1 MAAAFPSACGK
12 TNLAMLQSKIP
23 GWKVETLG
31 DDIVWMSPNANGR
44 IRAINPENGLFGVA
58 PGTGLSTN
66 LAAVNSM
73 REGAIFTNVALTSDG
88 DVWWEGLTDT
98 PPKNMTDWQGNPF
111 DPENGTTAAH
121 PNSRFCFP
129 IDQVE
134 TLSEE
139 WAEPEGVELD
149 AIIFGGR
156 RATNVPLVMKS
167 FSWDHGVFLGATIAS
182 EQTAAA
188 EGPIGKLRR
197 DPFAMVP
204 FCGYNMADYFAHW
217 LSFADRLDADKLPAI
232 FQVNWFR
239 KDENGKF
246 LWPGFA
252 ENIRVIQWIVGQL
265 EGQDNGEE
273 TALGILPKSENLNID
288 GLDTSIEQLEQLL
301 DVDGDS
307 WRAELKD
314 METFFDGFGDK
325 LPNKLKQELS
335 QLSAR
340 LN

>member
-1 MAAAFPSACGK
+1 
-12 TNLAMLQSKIP
+12 
-23 GWKVETLG
+23 
-31 DDIVWMSPNANGR
+31 
-44 IRAINPENGLFGVA
+44 
-58 PGTGLSTN
+58 
-66 LAAVNSM
+66 
-73 REGAIFTNVALTSDG
+73 
-88 DVWWEGLTDT
+88 
-98 PPKNMTDWQGNPF
+98 
-111 DPENGTTAAH
+111 
-121 PNSRFCFP
+121 
-129 IDQVE
+129 
-134 TLSEE
+134 
-139 WAEPEGVELD
+139 
-149 AIIFGGR
+149 
-156 RATNVPLVMKS
+156 MKS

-273 TALGILPKSENLNID
+273 TALGILPKRENLNIE
-288 GLDTSIEQLEQLL
+288 GLDTTIEQLEQLL

-314 METFFDGFGDK
+314 METFFAGFGDK